1 MTLEA
6 GQMVYVVMGDDG
18 GSFEHECYLVSI
30 HVSRY
35 AAEEA
40 RDALKQRYAT
50 VEEVELKP

>member
-6 GQMVYVVMGDDG
+6 GQMVYVVMGDDWPP
-18 GSFEHECYLVSI
+18 EHGFYLVSV